1 MIIDLILLSV
11 IGAAFYGGFKVG
23 NQFKTLTEAWGA
35 LKKKVAG

>member
-23 NQFKTLTEAWGA
+23 NQFKTLTEAWVA